1 MVMKIENKDEAN
13 MGVMSFTPLQE
24 TRENGLGFKV

>member
-24 TRENGLGFKV
+24 TQGKWFRV

>member
-1 MVMKIENKDEAN
+1 MIKMVMKIENKDEAN

-24 TRENGLGFKV
+24 TREMV